1 MHAHL
6 KLNFKKM
13 SGTYITSL
21 GSKQYVLQCSLTLC
35 EILLEA
41 CGTYCDISATH
52 TDVLQCAFT
61 LFAKY
66 CMELAGQAVIIV
78 PCLQEEAALH
88 AKYSM

>member
-13 SGTYITSL
+13 SGTYHIARFKAVCTA
-21 GSKQYVLQCSLTLC
+21 VFTVTLC

-88 AKYSM
+88 VKYSM